1 MKILRAYFYLLARHR
16 WAYALGGGCL
26 LLSNGLALTIPRVL
40 GWAVDALG
48 QGTTRSVLI
57 SYGSTI
63 MVLAVVQTVARVGS
77 RVWVLSVSR
86 RIDYQLKGMM
96 HDHLMR
102 LAPSFFSVVST
113 GDLMSR
119 MTNDIMLVRAL
130 AGPGVLYFFNAILLY
145 VMGLAFMLSINW
157 RLALIVFVPLPLMA
171 WFIRGLVQKA
181 KEYATGSRVALADLN
196 TMVQEN
202 LAGVQVVKSFALEEA
217 QGRRFDDLST
227 IYVGWNLKEAM
238 TRAKMVPLVGLSG
251 GIATLA
257 LLGIGTRMVA
267 SGSLTLGELVAFFSY
282 IGMLV
287 FPTVALGWILS
298 LIQRGAAALERLDAV
313 LKAPITISSPQ
324 GSQTTSPTPAA
335 VQARGLTFRYDDAL
349 AAYQPI
355 LGSGGEDEVGRRAAL
370 QDVDFEAE
378 AGNFVALVGK
388 VGSGKSTLLKAIVR
402 LVEVPPGSIS
412 IDEIDLTC
420 LDLDDLRHRIGYVPQ
435 DDFLFSSSLAA
446 NIAYGKPEA
455 SSEEIEQAA
464 EIAGLVAD
472 LARMPD
478 GLDTVVGERGL
489 TLSGGQ
495 RQRVA
500 LARAI
505 LPAPAIVLLDN
516 ALSNI
521 DSDTERRI
529 LDSLHRSR
537 QQCTLIVASN
547 RISAVRDADRI
558 YVMDMGRVVDVGRH
572 EELIQRPGLYA
583 DMHEQ
588 QKLSAELERL

>member
-1 MKILRAYFYLLARHR
+1 MQILRAYFYLLARHR
-16 WAYALGGGCL
+16 WAYVLGGGSL
-26 LLSNGLALTIPRVL
+26 LLSNGLALVIPRVL

-57 SYGSTI
+57 GYGGTI
-63 MVLAVVQTVARVGS
+63 MVLAVVQTVTRVGS
-77 RVWVLSVSR
+77 RVWVLSISR

-96 HDHLMR
+96 HDHIMR
-102 LAPSFFSVVST
+102 LAPSFFSAVST

-130 AGPGVLYFFNAILLY
+130 GGPGVLYFFNAILLY
-145 VMGLAFMLSINW
+145 VMGLGFMLSINW

-171 WFIRGLVQKA
+171 WFVRGLVQKA
-181 KEYATGSRVALADLN
+181 KEYATGSRIALADLN

-202 LAGVQVVKSFALEEA
+202 LNGVQVVKSFALEEA
-217 QGRRFDDLST
+217 QCRRFGELSET
-227 IYVGWNLKEAM
+227 YVDWNLKEAM

-257 LLGIGTRMVA
+257 VLGIGTRMVA
-267 SGSLTLGELVAFFSY
+267 AGSMTVGDLVAFFTY

-313 LKAPITISSPQ
+313 LKAPITISSPE
-324 GSQTTSPTPAA
+324 GSKTTSPTAA
-335 VQARGLTFRYDDAL
+335 TVQAQGFTFRYDDAL
-349 AAYQPI
+349 AAYQQI
-355 LGSGGEDEVGRRAAL
+355 LRPGREDEGGRRAAL
-370 QDVDFEAE
+370 QEVDFEAE
-378 AGNFVALVGK
+378 AGSFVALVGK
-388 VGSGKSTLLKAIVR
+388 VGSGKSTLLKAIIR
-402 LVEVPPGSIS
+402 LVEVPAGRVT

-446 NIAYGKPEA
+446 NIAYGMPNA
-455 SSEEIEQAA
+455 SAEEIEQAA
-464 EIAGLVAD
+464 EIAGLVSD

-505 LPAPAIVLLDN
+505 LPAPAIMVLDN

-529 LDSLHRSR
+529 LDRLHTSR
-537 QQCTLIVASN
+537 RQCTLIVASN

-583 DMHEQ
+583 DMHAQ
-588 QKLSAELERL
+588 QKLSAELEQL

>member
-26 LLSNGLALTIPRVL
+26 LLSNGLALAIPRVL

-63 MVLAVVQTVARVGS
+63 MVLAVVQTVTRVGS

-102 LAPSFFSVVST
+102 LAPSFFSAVST

-267 SGSLTLGELVAFFSY
+267 SGSLTLGDLVAFFSY

-324 GSQTTSPTPAA
+324 GSQATSPTPAA

-355 LGSGGEDEVGRRAAL
+355 LGSGGEDEGGRRAAL
-370 QDVDFEAE
+370 QDVDFEAD

-529 LDSLHRSR
+529 LDSLHQSR
-537 QQCTLIVASN
+537 QKCTLIVASN

>member
-1 MKILRAYFYLLARHR
+1 MQILRAYFYLMARHR
-16 WAYALGGGCL
+16 WAYALGGGSL
-26 LLSNGLALTIPRVL
+26 LLTNGLALAIPRVL
-40 GWAVDALG
+40 GWAVDALS
-48 QGTTRSVLI
+48 QGTTRSILI
-57 SYGSTI
+57 SYGATI
-63 MVLAVVQTVARVGS
+63 MILAVVQTLTRVGS
-77 RVWVLSVSR
+77 RIWILSISR

-102 LAPSFFSVVST
+102 LAPSFFSAVST

-130 AGPGVLYFFNAILLY
+130 GGPGVLYFFNAVLLY
-145 VMGLAFMLSINW
+145 VMGLGYMLSINW

-171 WFIRGLVQKA
+171 WFVRGLVQKA
-181 KEYATGSRVALADLN
+181 KEYATGSRIALADLN

-202 LAGVQVVKSFALEEA
+202 LNGVQVVKSFALEDA
-217 QGRRFDDLST
+217 QCRRFEELSEV
-227 IYVGWNLKEAM
+227 YVDWNLKEAL

-257 LLGIGTRMVA
+257 VLGIGARMVA
-267 SGSLTLGELVAFFSY
+267 GGSLTLGDLVAFFSY
-282 IGMLV
+282 IGILV

-324 GSQTTSPTPAA
+324 KTESSPPTPAA
-335 VQARGLTFRYDDAL
+335 VRTTDLTVRYDDAL
-349 AAYQPI
+349 ARYHAIFGPTDDQE
-355 LGSGGEDEVGRRAAL
+355 GGRRAAL
-370 QDVDFEAE
+370 ENVDFEAD
-378 AGNFVALVGK
+378 AGGFVALVGK
-388 VGSGKSTLLKAIVR
+388 VGSGKSTLLKAVIR
-402 LVEVPPGSIS
+402 LVEVPVGSVFLDG
-412 IDEIDLTC
+412 IDVTE
-420 LDLDDLRHRIGYVPQ
+420 LDLADLRRQIGYVPQ

-446 NIAYGKPEA
+446 NIAYGRPGSGA
-455 SSEEIEQAA
+455 EEIEDAA
-464 EIAGLVAD
+464 EIAGLVSD
-472 LARMPD
+472 LARMPE

-500 LARAI
+500 LARAL
-505 LPAPAIVLLDN
+505 LPAPAIMVLDN

-521 DSDTERRI
+521 DSDTERTI
-529 LDSLHRSR
+529 LDRLHSSR
-537 QQCTLIVASN
+537 QSCTLIVSSN

>member
-26 LLSNGLALTIPRVL
+26 LLSNGLALAIPRVL

-63 MVLAVVQTVARVGS
+63 MVLAVVQTVTRVGS

-102 LAPSFFSVVST
+102 LAPSFFSAVST

-267 SGSLTLGELVAFFSY
+267 SGSLTLGDLVAFFSY

-355 LGSGGEDEVGRRAAL
+355 LGSGGEDEGGRRAAL
-370 QDVDFEAE
+370 QDVDFEAD

-537 QQCTLIVASN
+537 QKCTLIVASN

>member
-1 MKILRAYFYLLARHR
+1 MQILRAYFHLFARHR

-26 LLSNGLALTIPRVL
+26 LLSNGLALAIPRVL

-57 SYGSTI
+57 GYGGTI
-63 MVLAVVQTVARVGS
+63 MALAVVQTVTRVGS

-102 LAPSFFSVVST
+102 LAPSFFSAVST

-130 AGPGVLYFFNAILLY
+130 GGPGVLYFFNAVLLY
-145 VMGLAFMLSINW
+145 VMGLAFMLTINW
-157 RLALIVFVPLPLMA
+157 RLALIVFAPLPLMA
-171 WFIRGLVQKA
+171 WFVRGLVQKA

-217 QGRRFDDLST
+217 QGRHFDDLST

-251 GIATLA
+251 GIAILGV
-257 LLGIGTRMVA
+257 LGIGTRMVA
-267 SGSLTLGELVAFFSY
+267 DGSLTLGDLVAFFSY

-313 LKAPITISSPQ
+313 LKAPITISSPP
-324 GSQTTSPTPAA
+324 GSRTTSPTPAA
-335 VQARGLTFRYDDAL
+335 IQAQGLTFRYDDSK
-349 AAYQPI
+349 AAFRSI
-355 LGSGGEDEVGRRAAL
+355 LGPGREVEGSRRAAL

-378 AGNFVALVGK
+378 AGSFVGLVGK
-388 VGSGKSTLLKAIVR
+388 VGSGKSTLLKAIIR
-402 LVEVPPGSIS
+402 LIEVPAGSIS
-412 IDEIDLTC
+412 LDEIDLTE
-420 LDLDDLRHRIGYVPQ
+420 LDLDGLRRRIGYVPQ

-446 NIAYGKPEA
+446 NIAYGKREA
-455 SSEEIEQAA
+455 SAEEIEEAA
-464 EIAGLVAD
+464 QIAGLVSD

-505 LPAPAIVLLDN
+505 LPAPAIMVLDN
-516 ALSNI
+516 ALSNV

-529 LDSLHRSR
+529 LDRLHRSR

-588 QKLSAELERL
+588 QMLSAELERL

>member
-1 MKILRAYFYLLARHR
+1 MQILRAYFYLFGRHR

-26 LLSNGLALTIPRVL
+26 LLSNGVALAIPRVL
-40 GWAVDALG
+40 GWVVDALG

-57 SYGSTI
+57 GYGGTI
-63 MVLAVVQTVARVGS
+63 MALAVVQTVTRVGS

-102 LAPSFFSVVST
+102 LAPSFFSAVST

-130 AGPGVLYFFNAILLY
+130 GGPGVLYFFNAVLLY
-145 VMGLAFMLSINW
+145 VMGLAFMLTINW
-157 RLALIVFVPLPLMA
+157 RLALIVFAPLPLMA
-171 WFIRGLVQKA
+171 WFVRGLVQKA

-217 QGRRFDDLST
+217 QGRRFDDLSR

-251 GIATLA
+251 GIAILA
-257 LLGIGTRMVA
+257 VLGIGARMVA
-267 SGSLTLGELVAFFSY
+267 SGSLTLGDLVAFFTY

-313 LKAPITISSPQ
+313 LKAPITISSPP
-324 GSQTTSPTPAA
+324 GSRTPSPTPAA
-335 VQARGLTFRYDDAL
+335 VQARGLTFRYDDSQ
-349 AAYQPI
+349 AAYKSI
-355 LGSGGEDEVGRRAAL
+355 LGPGREDEGSRRAAL

-378 AGNFVALVGK
+378 AGSFVGLVGK
-388 VGSGKSTLLKAIVR
+388 VGSGKSTLLKAIIR
-402 LVEVPPGSIS
+402 LVEVPAGSIS
-412 IDEIDLTC
+412 LGEIDLTE
-420 LDLDDLRHRIGYVPQ
+420 LDLDGLRHRIGYVPQ

-446 NIAYGKPEA
+446 NIAYGKRGA
-455 SSEEIEQAA
+455 SAEEIEEAAQA
-464 EIAGLVAD
+464 AGLVSD

-505 LPAPAIVLLDN
+505 LPAPAIMVLDN

-529 LDSLHRSR
+529 LDGLHRSR
-537 QQCTLIVASN
+537 RRCTLIVASN

>member
-1 MKILRAYFYLLARHR
+1 MLWLL
-16 WAYALGGGCL
+16 
-26 LLSNGLALTIPRVL
+26 T
-40 GWAVDALG
+40 
-48 QGTTRSVLI
+48 
-57 SYGSTI
+57 
-63 MVLAVVQTVARVGS
+63 S
-77 RVWVLSVSR
+77 RFWDPVER
-86 RIDYQLKGMM
+86 R
-96 HDHLMR
+96 
-102 LAPSFFSVVST
+102 
-113 GDLMSR
+113 
-119 MTNDIMLVRAL
+119 
-130 AGPGVLYFFNAILLY
+130 
-145 VMGLAFMLSINW
+145 
-157 RLALIVFVPLPLMA
+157 
-171 WFIRGLVQKA
+171 
-181 KEYATGSRVALADLN
+181 
-196 TMVQEN
+196 
-202 LAGVQVVKSFALEEA
+202 
-217 QGRRFDDLST
+217 
-227 IYVGWNLKEAM
+227 
-238 TRAKMVPLVGLSG
+238 
-251 GIATLA
+251 
-257 LLGIGTRMVA
+257 
-267 SGSLTLGELVAFFSY
+267 
-282 IGMLV
+282 
-287 FPTVALGWILS
+287 
-298 LIQRGAAALERLDAV
+298 
-313 LKAPITISSPQ
+313 
-324 GSQTTSPTPAA
+324 
-335 VQARGLTFRYDDAL
+335 
-349 AAYQPI
+349 
-355 LGSGGEDEVGRRAAL
+355 SGGEDEGGRRAAL
-370 QDVDFEAE
+370 QDVDFEAD

-529 LDSLHRSR
+529 LDSLHQSR
-537 QQCTLIVASN
+537 QKCTLIVASN